1 MAVNYFISQDKDL
14 SNLYKQLILWF
25 KEKQYL
31 VDSVEN
37 DNEYL
42 IQAKKTGTLRTLT
55 GTNQAFKIKII
66 WSKDTD
72 NEFIVETSTGKWI
85 TNLAGAGFTAM
96 FTGGFTVLTG
106 LAGVGWALVVEANL
120 INYIE
125 NTLKYKKIKNEV
137 NSQQQFNNSKDDSLS
152 NVTVQNNENE
162 EQKFK
167 LQKINS
173 PRSKAEEKV
182 KEELLKLEIAYQEQ
196 VLTKDEFESKKR
208 ELELIIERYEIDFAV
223 EEKMA
228 KLEQAFIQGILS
240 EEEYEAKV
248 TQVRNLVEEQIC
260 NQRFEEQ
267 KSLYMIK
274 LRQAV
279 EDGILSES
287 ECEAKIASYKP
298 ENIS

>member
-1 MAVNYFISQDKDL
+1 MAVNYFISQEKDL
-14 SNLYKQLILWF
+14 SNLYKKLILWF

-31 VDSVEN
+31 VDSVEK

-55 GTNQAFKIKII
+55 GTNQAFKVKII
-66 WSKDTD
+66 WSTDTD

-85 TNLAGAGFTAM
+85 TNIAGAGFTAM

-106 LAGVGWALVVEANL
+106 LAGAGWALVVEANL

-125 NTLKYKKIKNEV
+125 NTLNYKKIKNEV
-137 NSQQQFNNSKDDSLS
+137 NSQQQFIISKDDLLS
-152 NVTVQNNENE
+152 NITLQDNVDE
-162 EQKFK
+162 EQK
-167 LQKINS
+167 LELYKINS

-196 VLTKDEFESKKR
+196 VLTKDEFEFKKR

-223 EEKMA
+223 EAKMA

-240 EEEYEAKV
+240 EDEYEAKV
-248 TQVRNLVEEQIC
+248 TEVRNLVEEQIR
-260 NQRFEEQ
+260 NQRFEAQ
-267 KSLYMIK
+267 KSSYIIK
-274 LRQAV
+274 LKQAV
-279 EDGILSES
+279 EDGILSKS
-287 ECEAKIASYKP
+287 EYEAKIASFKP
-298 ENIS
+298 ENMS

>member
-1 MAVNYFISQDKDL
+1 MAVNYFISQEKDL
-14 SNLYKQLILWF
+14 SNLYKKLILWF

-31 VDSVEN
+31 VDSVEK

-66 WSKDTD
+66 WSQDTD

-96 FTGGFTVLTG
+96 FTGGFTVFTA
-106 LAGVGWALVVEANL
+106 LAGAGRALVVEANL

-125 NTLKYKKIKNEV
+125 NTLNYKKIKNEV
-137 NSQQQFNNSKDDSLS
+137 NFQQEFSTSKNNLTPNINYQDNS
-152 NVTVQNNENE
+152 NK
-162 EQKFK
+162 EQKFE
-167 LQKINS
+167 LQKSDIL
-173 PRSKAEEKV
+173 RSKAEEKV

-223 EEKMA
+223 EEKIA
-228 KLEQAFIQGILS
+228 KLEQAFIQGILT

-248 TQVRNLVEEQIC
+248 TQVRNLVEEQIR